1 MNITIGNTS
10 KKINSISHTF
20 SGTTLSC
27 RLKEACSMQSPVF
40 IVQGLTKGTFYNYC
54 SFEGRYYWVDDI
66 TYLTNNLQE
75 VSAHLDP
82 LATYADAIKNT
93 YAYCTYAD
101 SAHRSNQ
108 VDDTRF
114 GPDFKWVSAADRKGS
129 IDIGFDYTSWT
140 VIMTANAAYDLGS
153 NGVLTYAMSYSNFAN
168 ICNAFA
174 STVLADFSSFTPAD
188 IADMIKN
195 FIVKLLCG
203 GGSALDNIKSCIM
216 VPIPLSTISPLG
228 VASSAINIGPYQ
240 LTGLSENVYIMNPN
254 QIIKSSLKLIPVQ
267 RMLASANCHWLR
279 TPKYCTI
286 KVTHPCGYLDINDPS
301 LMDNDTYVYMYATL
315 SPITG
320 DYMLRFMSE
329 PDDDDDTI
337 AVCGGNVAV
346 DIMGLMNNTDG
357 TIAGQMFKAE
367 AMAATAAV
375 TSFAASKTPATT
387 TTTHARTVTNSEGK
401 VVANINDTT
410 ETTSRGGSTGI
421 EGNFLPG
428 GFTPAHGSANI
439 ASGLVGICALPNNG
453 EISYDIE
460 YYYPA
465 IFENAS
471 ATDYNSFC
479 AMYGYPCN
487 KYLKLGDVSG
497 YVQCAGATVQGAT
510 GASESSLSTI
520 NSMINNGIYIE

>member
-1 MNITIGNTS
+1 MNVTIGNTS
-10 KKINSISHTF
+10 KRINSTSNTF
-20 SGTTLSC
+20 SGTTLGC
-27 RLKEACSMQSPVF
+27 RLKEPCSMQSPVF
-40 IVQGLTKGTFYNYC
+40 MVQGLTKGNLYNYC

-66 TYLTNNLQE
+66 VYLTNNIQE
-75 VSAHLDP
+75 VHCHLDP
-82 LATYADAIKNT
+82 LATYANAIKNT

-101 SAHRSNQ
+101 SAHRSEQ

-114 GPDFKWVSAADRKGS
+114 GPDFKWVSEADRKGS

-153 NGVLTYAMSYSNFAN
+153 NGVLTYAMSYSNFAS

-228 VASSAINIGPYQ
+228 VASSTINIGPYQ

-254 QIIKSSLKLIPVQ
+254 VIIKSPLKLIPLH
-267 RMLASANCHWLR
+267 RMLASSSCHWLR

-286 KVTHPCGYLDINDPS
+286 KITHPCGYLDINDPS
-301 LMDNDTYVYMYATL
+301 LMDNNTYVYMYATL

-329 PDDDDDTI
+329 SDDDDDTI

-375 TSFAASKTPATT
+375 SSLAALKQPATST
-387 TTTHARTVTNSEGK
+387 ATR
-401 VVANINDTT
+401 TT
-410 ETTSRGGSTGI
+410 ETTNLDTGEVHRSQTKTTSDNKSMSSGI

-428 GFTPAHGSANI
+428 GFTPAHGNANI
-439 ASGLVGICALPNNG
+439 SSGLVGICALPNNG

-460 YYYPA
+460 YYYPS
-465 IFENAS
+465 IFANAS
-471 ATDYNSFC
+471 ASEYNSFC
-479 AMYGYPCN
+479 AEYGYPCN
-487 KYLKLGDVSG
+487 RYLKLGDVSG
-497 YVQCAGATVQGAT
+497 YVQCAGASVQGAT
-510 GASESSLSTI
+510 GASEASKSTI
-520 NSMINNGIYIE
+520 NSYINNGIYIE